1 MSGGPRRRLIGALA
15 NQSGPVGG
23 RSTNSPP
30 TVVPSALAS
39 GEVRSTPP
47 KATPEIEVKKHLSD
61 EELTAIVRLLDAA
74 SAADHHHPLGEHKW
88 LDLVQGG
95 RRGFVALLAR
105 LPGHDHVV
113 GYAQLSRNGPSWALE
128 LVVHPH
134 HRSPPD
140 PVHADLLQ
148 AALDCVRQAGGG
160 HLHLWV
166 PKPTPTDDLLASKV
180 GLRRGRDLFQMR
192 RPLPAAAPPPLA
204 VRPFRVGEDEEAWL
218 SVNNRAFA
226 WHPEQGAWDAATL
239 AARETEPWFDPD
251 GFLLHEVDGK
261 IAGFCWTKVHTDEH
275 PPLGEIYVIAV
286 DPAWQGRGLGRALV
300 LTGLDHL
307 SRAGLTVGMLYVDAQ
322 NAPALALYRNL
333 GFEIDHVDRAYV
345 GDLEPTRPGPAT
357 GSPAGSH
364 SVDSDRAS

>member
-1 MSGGPRRRLIGALA
+1 
-15 NQSGPVGG
+15 
-23 RSTNSPP
+23 
-30 TVVPSALAS
+30 
-39 GEVRSTPP
+39 VRSTPP

-239 AARETEPWFDPD
+239 AAREAEPWFDPD

-364 SVDSDRAS
+364 SVESDRAS